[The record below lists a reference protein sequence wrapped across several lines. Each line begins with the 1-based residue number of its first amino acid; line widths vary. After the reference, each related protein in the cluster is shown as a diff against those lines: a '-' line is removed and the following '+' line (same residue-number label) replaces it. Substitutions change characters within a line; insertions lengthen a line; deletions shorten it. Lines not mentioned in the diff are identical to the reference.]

1 MYIYIYIHIC
11 IMSLIAL
18 RHAVE
23 QLLLDARLAAR
34 GQAREAP
41 VCIYLCIYI
50 HTIMYISYIYI
61 YIYTHTYTYM
71 LYL

>member
-1 MYIYIYIHIC
+1 
-11 IMSLIAL
+11 MSLIAL

-61 YIYTHTYTYM
+61 YIHTHIHICCIYD
-71 LYL
+71 